1 MEVLGRRQPVADH
14 DIQLPL
20 LQVVEEVRRRRHR
33 MHEQLGARRQPAH
46 TLDDIRQ
53 EEGVQVVR
61 RAQVEGARGGGR
73 VELLRRAGDAVH
85 RRQALLGQ
93 RQQLAAALGRH
104 HAVLASHQNGVAGD
118 LAQALQRVAD
128 GGLRLAQAHGSTG
141 HALLGQQGVQHP
153 QQISIEMVASVHG
166 DRQPAGG
173 GRMGGVG
180 DGNGA

>member
-1 MEVLGRRQPVADH
+1 
-14 DIQLPL
+14 
-20 LQVVEEVRRRRHR
+20 

-73 VELLRRAGDAVH
+73 VELLRRPGDAVH

-104 HAVLASHQNGVAGD
+104 HAALAAHQNGVAGD
-118 LAQALQRVAD
+118 LAQPLQRVAD
-128 GGLRLAQAHGSTG
+128 GRLRLAQAHGGAG
-141 HALLGQQGVQHP
+141 HALLGEQGVQHP
-153 QQISIEMVASVHG
+153 QQIGIEMVASVHG
-166 DRQPAGG
+166 ESRRTR
-173 GRMGGVG
+173 GRAWLAWGMGTAHSV
-180 DGNGA
+180 